1 MTVRQ
6 RIDQLLAEPPASDL
20 GYPTDQRLVAGAL
33 LGLQLLADAI
43 DARKAGLAEGS
54 GPRPAAEPVGE
65 TEKIRD
71 TEEVRDTEEDGLAD
85 VVAQLAEL
93 TRQVE
98 KLTKAVKKSTAKRK
112 RKPKN

>member
-65 TEKIRD
+65 TEEI
-71 TEEVRDTEEDGLAD
+71 RDTEEDGLAD

>member
-43 DARKAGLAEGS
+43 DAHKAALAEGS
-54 GPRPAAEPVGE
+54 GQRPAAEPVG
-65 TEKIRD
+65 D
-71 TEEVRDTEEDGLAD
+71 TQKVRDTEKARDTEKDGLAD

-93 TRQVE
+93 TAQVE
-98 KLTKAVKKSTAKRK
+98 KLTKAVKKNTAKRK
-112 RKPKN
+112 KKAKS